1 MELLKFAIKNEI
13 DRFSIADYSEVTG
26 FTKITKIYNISD
38 LRKLEEKVRRYLLDN
53 KIDNFNFSVEGCFY
67 FTAFPELIEEGENL
81 SEFEN
86 MYFGC
91 RAKFTKME
99 ILSNG
104 DVLPCIAFLGEKHI
118 SNAFH
123 QTLDEIWKTI
133 QIIQKLENLKRKIKI
148 V

>member
-1 MELLKFAIKNEI
+1 M
-13 DRFSIADYSEVTG
+13 TG

-67 FTAFPELIEEGENL
+67 FTTFPELIEEGENL

-104 DVLPCIAFLGEKHI
+104 DVLPCIAFLGEKHT

-123 QTLDEIWKTI
+123 QTLDEIWKNDSNYT
-133 QIIQKLENLKRKIKI
+133 KVREFKT
-148 V
+148 VV